1 MTTEELKSNI
11 VEELKEVQNEDTLI
25 VIKSILDTYKF
36 TPNVISDKRKEILD
50 EAKQQFRNNEYF
62 TDDDINGEEDKWLKE

>member
-36 TPNVISDKRKEILD
+36 TPNIISDKRKEILD

-62 TDDDINGEEDKWLKE
+62 TDDDINGEEDKWLKD